1 MNPQPKRFILV
12 GAGGIGTWLAAG
24 LVRLL
29 EWKFPGSALIIV
41 DGDTYEEKNK
51 ERQDFTKLGNKAVV
65 KATEL
70 VPQFP
75 KTTIIPVA
83 KWVVA
88 DDYSGVTDEESPKI
102 TASQLIREDDVVFA
116 VVDNFAARKIIFDA
130 AAKLNNIDV
139 FTGGN
144 DDDLF
149 GSIYHYQKR
158 DGYEV
163 TVHPAEFHPEY
174 HNPPDKNPG
183 ELSCQERSEISGGTQ
198 LLATNMAVSAYI
210 LGRVQKTIVSN
221 QSPEETEIFFDLG
234 LGKSEPYNRTTSA
247 LNQPTTV
254 QLGEYHGSIKR
265 IERSTKSFNW
275 NGEYSLWS
283 LQPAQ

>member
-1 MNPQPKRFILV
+1 MNISNSAQRFVVV
-12 GAGGIGTWLAAG
+12 GAGGIGTWLSAG

-41 DGDTYEEKNK
+41 DGDTFEERNK

-75 KTTIIPVA
+75 KTTIIPIP
-83 KWVVA
+83 KWVV
-88 DDYSGVTDEESPKI
+88 DDNYSGVSDEESPKI
-102 TASQLIREDDVVFA
+102 RATDLIREHDVVFA

-130 AAKLNNIDV
+130 ASKLNNIDV

-158 DGYEV
+158 DSEEI
-163 TVHPAEFHPEY
+163 TAHPAQFHPEY
-174 HNPPDKNPG
+174 ESPPDKNPG
-183 ELSCQERSEISGGTQ
+183 ELSCQERSEIEGGTQ
-198 LLATNMAVSAYI
+198 LLATNMAVASFI

-234 LGKSEPYNRTTSA
+234 LGKSEPYDRTNSF
-247 LNQPTTV
+247 LNQNQTINV
-254 QLGEYHGSIKR
+254 
-265 IERSTKSFNW
+265 
-275 NGEYSLWS
+275 
-283 LQPAQ
+283 

>member
-1 MNPQPKRFILV
+1 MSNQPKRFILV

-65 KATEL
+65 KAAEL

-75 KTTIIPVA
+75 NTTIIPLP
-83 KWVVA
+83 KWVV
-88 DDYSGVTDEESPKI
+88 DDNFNGVTDDDSPKI
-102 TASQLIREDDVVFA
+102 TASQLIREGDVVFA
-116 VVDNFAARKIIFDA
+116 VVDNFAARKILFDA

-158 DGYEV
+158 DGLEI
-163 TVHPAEFHPEY
+163 TAHPAEFHPEY
-174 HNPPDKNPG
+174 DNPPDKNPG
-183 ELSCQERSEISGGTQ
+183 ELSCQDRAQIEGGTQ
-198 LLATNMAVSAYI
+198 LLATNMAVASFI
-210 LGRVQKTIVSN
+210 LGRVQKIIVSN

-234 LGKSEPYNRTTSA
+234 LGKSEPYNRMHSS
-247 LNQPTTV
+247 LEEP
-254 QLGEYHGSIKR
+254 IKV
-265 IERSTKSFNW
+265 
-275 NGEYSLWS
+275 
-283 LQPAQ
+283 

>member
-1 MNPQPKRFILV
+1 MTSERRFILV

-41 DGDTYEEKNK
+41 DGDTFEEKNK
-51 ERQDFTKLGNKAVV
+51 ERQDFIKLGNKAVV
-65 KATEL
+65 KAAEL

-75 KTTIIPVA
+75 NTTIIPLA
-83 KWVVA
+83 KWVV
-88 DDYSGVTDEESPKI
+88 DDNFAGVVDDESPKI
-102 TASQLIREDDVVFA
+102 TASQLIREGDVVFA

-130 AAKLNNIDV
+130 ATKLNNIDV

-158 DGYEV
+158 DGVEI
-163 TVHPAEFHPEY
+163 TAHPAEYHPEY
-174 HNPPDKNPG
+174 DNPPDKNPG
-183 ELSCQERSEISGGTQ
+183 ELSCQDRAQIEGGTQ
-198 LLATNMAVSAYI
+198 LLATNMAVASFI
-210 LGRVQKTIVSN
+210 LGRVQKIIVSN

-234 LGKSEPYNRTTSA
+234 LGKSEPYNRMHSS
-247 LNQPTTV
+247 LEEP
-254 QLGEYHGSIKR
+254 IKV
-265 IERSTKSFNW
+265 
-275 NGEYSLWS
+275 
-283 LQPAQ
+283 

>member
-1 MNPQPKRFILV
+1 MTTERRFILV

-65 KATEL
+65 KAAEL

-75 KTTIIPVA
+75 NTTIIPLA
-83 KWVVA
+83 KWVV
-88 DDYSGVTDEESPKI
+88 DDNFAGVVDDDSPKI
-102 TASQLIREDDVVFA
+102 TASQLIREGDVVFA

-130 AAKLNNIDV
+130 ATKLNNVDV

-158 DGYEV
+158 DGVEI
-163 TVHPAEFHPEY
+163 TAHPAEYHPEY
-174 HNPPDKNPG
+174 DNPPDKNPG
-183 ELSCQERSEISGGTQ
+183 ELSCQDRAQIEGGTQ
-198 LLATNMAVSAYI
+198 LLATNMAVASFI
-210 LGRVQKTIVSN
+210 LGRVQKIIVSN

-234 LGKSEPYNRTTSA
+234 LGKSEPYNRMHSS
-247 LNQPTTV
+247 L
-254 QLGEYHGSIKR
+254 EESIK
-265 IERSTKSFNW
+265 I
-275 NGEYSLWS
+275 
-283 LQPAQ
+283 

>member
-1 MNPQPKRFILV
+1 MNEEKRFILV

-75 KTTIIPVA
+75 NTTIIPLP
-83 KWVVA
+83 KWVV
-88 DDYSGVTDEESPKI
+88 DDNFNGVTDEESPKI
-102 TASQLIREDDVVFA
+102 TASQLIRENDVVFA

-130 AAKLNNIDV
+130 ASKLENIDV

-158 DGYEV
+158 DGIEI
-163 TVHPAEFHPEY
+163 TAHPAEFHPEY
-174 HNPPDKNPG
+174 DSPPDKNPG
-183 ELSCQERSEISGGTQ
+183 ELSCQDRAKIEGGTQ
-198 LLATNMAVSAYI
+198 LLATNMAVASFI

-221 QSPEETEIFFDLG
+221 QSTEETEIFFDLG
-234 LGKSEPYNRTTSA
+234 LGKSEPYNRMNSSVEE
-247 LNQPTTV
+247 PVTV
-254 QLGEYHGSIKR
+254 
-265 IERSTKSFNW
+265 
-275 NGEYSLWS
+275 
-283 LQPAQ
+283 

>member
-1 MNPQPKRFILV
+1 MTSERRFILV

-41 DGDTYEEKNK
+41 DGDTFEEKNK
-51 ERQDFTKLGNKAVV
+51 ERQDFIKLGNKAVV
-65 KATEL
+65 KAAEL

-75 KTTIIPVA
+75 NTTIIPLA
-83 KWVVA
+83 KWVV
-88 DDYSGVTDEESPKI
+88 DDNFAGVVDDDSPKI
-102 TASQLIREDDVVFA
+102 TASQLIREGDVVFA

-130 AAKLNNIDV
+130 ATKLNNVDV

-158 DGYEV
+158 DGVEI
-163 TVHPAEFHPEY
+163 TAHPAEYHPEY
-174 HNPPDKNPG
+174 DNPPDKNPG
-183 ELSCQERSEISGGTQ
+183 ELSCQDRAQIEGGTQ
-198 LLATNMAVSAYI
+198 LLATNMAVASFI
-210 LGRVQKTIVSN
+210 LGRVQKIIVSN

-234 LGKSEPYNRTTSA
+234 LGKSEPYNRMHSS
-247 LNQPTTV
+247 L
-254 QLGEYHGSIKR
+254 EESIKV
-265 IERSTKSFNW
+265 
-275 NGEYSLWS
+275 
-283 LQPAQ
+283 